1 MLLPVLKSI
10 NRMLE
15 KALEPVEGVKLQYP
29 YVQCAKDLLEET
41 IKDLEQGSAKK
52 EPTRITNADIR
63 PPVPPSEHL
72 DTEASAAQ
80 SELIGD

>member
-15 KALEPVEGVKLQYP
+15 KALNPEEKGFVP

-41 IKDLEQGSAKK
+41 IKDMEQGSAKK

-63 PPVPPSEHL
+63 PPAPSEHL
-72 DTEASAAQ
+72 DTDAAAAQ